1 MLLLVL
7 LLVVVL
13 LVLFSLRLLLR
24 FSIVQLFY
32 SQALAEGRAASAE
45 AAKERA
51 EAQAVAAEA
60 ARGEM
65 EKAKAAEVD
74 SMSSNMSREDTIYV
88 SSYNHYINTMI
99 SLSLHIFF
107 LIKHVGVF

>member
-1 MLLLVL
+1 M
-7 LLVVVL
+7 
-13 LVLFSLRLLLR
+13 FLR
-24 FSIVQLFY
+24 FAIVQSLF

-60 ARGEM
+60 ARGKM

-88 SSYNHYINTMI
+88 SSYHHYINTMI
-99 SLSLHIFF
+99 FLSLHIFF